1 MAGED
6 VLALT
11 QRDRDRLKELHAV
24 IRRRQS
30 VAEAARHMGVSRR
43 QARRLLRR
51 LEREGD
57 RGVIHRLRGRRSNRA
72 IPEAVRSRALR
83 ILAQEKYRDFAPTL
97 AAEHLRRLGIEAS
110 RETVRAW
117 SKRGWVVGASAAA
130 NRGGARLA
138 RAACCLWR
146 ARLDGHV

>member
-110 RETVRAW
+110 RERSVPGKARLGCGGLGGSESRRCT
-117 SKRGWVVGASAAA
+117 SGAS
-130 NRGGARLA
+130 GVLPLA
-138 RAACCLWR
+138 SSS
-146 ARLDGHV
+146 